1 MNTFKRRVLLFLIAI
16 VLLLPIITHAE
27 GIDLKSYAV
36 SNLTEVLGYTA
47 EEAAQFVFDEKEDGS
62 IAFWHPDHPDW
73 IYTVSVNRKT
83 GQIVGTS
90 PFDTGY
96 FMFRG
101 ENAVRVLMHTIRE
114 KGWFVNWN
122 AESRSEMLSFMEEA
136 YDIRISTEL

>member
-1 MNTFKRRVLLFLIAI
+1 MNAFKRSVLLFLIT
-16 VLLLPIITHAE
+16 VLLLPMITHAE
-27 GIDLKSYAV
+27 GIDLRSYAV

-62 IAFWHPDHPDW
+62 IAFWHPDYPDW

-96 FMFRG
+96 FLFRVKMPLG
-101 ENAVRVLMHTIRE
+101 
-114 KGWFVNWN
+114 F
-122 AESRSEMLSFMEEA
+122 
-136 YDIRISTEL
+136 